1 MDKQSRT
8 ISVKVNGTEAKYEE
22 KKKDEFEWMVVEGE
36 RPRNVVPFQKA
47 KSMSVEKYRK
57 KWSNTLIAIVATAII
72 IGTAFGMGMLHL
84 LTGQGTTGGSEV
96 TASQPT
102 GNGESKVGGTAGQT
116 SEPKEE
122 KQKSTGRS
130 VIGSDEIIFC
140 SRGGFILLKKRDEQ
154 LLKNGKA
161 MGALEL

>member
-22 KKKDEFEWMVVEGE
+22 KKKDEFEWMVVESE
-36 RPRNVVPFQKA
+36 RPKNVVPFQKA

-57 KWSNTLIAIVATAII
+57 KWSNTLIGIVATAII

-96 TASQPT
+96 TASRPT
-102 GNGESKVGGTAGQT
+102 GNGESKVGGTAEQT
-116 SEPKEE
+116 PAPKEE
-122 KQKSTGRS
+122 KQKAQAGTSLDPMKLFF
-130 VIGSDEIIFC
+130 VQ
-140 SRGGFILLKKRDEQ
+140 GGFILLKKRDRQ

-161 MGALEL
+161 MGALVL

>member
-1 MDKQSRT
+1 
-8 ISVKVNGTEAKYEE
+8 
-22 KKKDEFEWMVVEGE
+22 
-36 RPRNVVPFQKA
+36 
-47 KSMSVEKYRK
+47 MSVEKYRK

-96 TASQPT
+96 TASSRLGMENQRWVERQDKHQ
-102 GNGESKVGGTAGQT
+102 NQK
-116 SEPKEE
+116 K
-122 KQKSTGRS
+122 KNKSTGRS
-130 VIGSDEIIFC
+130 VIGSDEIIFVQ
-140 SRGGFILLKKRDEQ
+140 GGFILLKKRDEQ